1 MERLIGGAKQK
12 SIDEIMLG
20 MGLSGGQIRKLKKMM
35 GGKRFIAEE
44 DIKPEIR
51 FSGKRADVGA
61 DYSKMRRGVF
71 EPVPKSEEKI
81 AKFKEDKLDYVRSQ
95 LPPLPV
101 LERMP
106 EEGKGR
112 HRKMKGGARITNPV
126 QGEMMGD
133 VVIDPFF
140 GAIGT
145 LSGGGM
151 LNISHGG
158 RKRKMSESDSEME
171 GGGYGCEKY
180 GSGMLNISHGGAI
193 SGGKRKPSAWNLF
206 YKKNFAKVK
215 AKMGGAPASEV
226 MKEIAKMYR
235 K

>member
-51 FSGKRADVGA
+51 FSSKRADVGA

-81 AKFKEDKLDYVRSQ
+81 AEFKKLIKKGEPKRIYRES
-95 LPPLPV
+95 LPRVELPV
-101 LERMP
+101 LEPIRSEPEMMP
-106 EEGKGR
+106 EGRGR

-145 LSGGGM
+145 LSGG
-151 LNISHGG
+151 
-158 RKRKMSESDSEME
+158 
-171 GGGYGCEKY
+171 
-180 GSGMLNISHGGAI
+180 GMLNISHGGAI